1 MKLDNDDPHSEFKRH
16 FVAIVEEYQRDPS
29 DKKQAKLASIVKES
43 VKHVP
48 ELLLWF
54 NAMFTWRN
62 TQFGLEVD
70 FRVKLNL
77 PFEG

>member
-1 MKLDNDDPHSEFKRH
+1 MFT
-16 FVAIVEEYQRDPS
+16 
-29 DKKQAKLASIVKES
+29 KLASIVKES